1 MGRKKKK
8 KKVTVVG
15 LWDFQR
21 KEKLMGWAI
30 LNVVNIIGLPL
41 INVGLGSTLLSLIGE

>member
-30 LNVVNIIGLPL
+30 LNVFNVIGSPL
-41 INVGLGSTLLSLIGE
+41 TDVGLGSTPLGLTG